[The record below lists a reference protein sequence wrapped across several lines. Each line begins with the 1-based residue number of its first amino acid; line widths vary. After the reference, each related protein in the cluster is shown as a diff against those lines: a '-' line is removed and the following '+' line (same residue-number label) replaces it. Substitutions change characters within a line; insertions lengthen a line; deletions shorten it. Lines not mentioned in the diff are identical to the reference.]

1 MTFALPCGIKDAFP
15 PRDRA
20 MHKYCAGTV
29 TVVGGSARYAHAP
42 VIAGLGARA
51 AGAGLVQLAVPDAS
65 RIAAAAVVPEA
76 TFMKL
81 SATCTPP
88 AADVAVAGMGLG
100 TTAAAEA
107 VVSRLLT
114 GSFARLVLD
123 ADALN
128 ILAKRGSAKKGAGE
142 AAAGRTL
149 VITPHAGEAAR
160 LLGCS
165 PAEIQSDRK
174 SSATRLAEMYGAVVV
189 LKGEGTIVARP
200 DSDETWTCSAG
211 NPFMALGGMGDLLAG
226 MLGAR
231 WARLARLHGERS
243 DCDPVSDAALAAK
256 AAVWLH
262 AAAAD
267 RLVGQTPPEEPCVVN
282 VASAA
287 ASLRI
292 ECERS

>member
-1 MTFALPCGIKDAFP
+1 
-15 PRDRA
+15 
-20 MHKYCAGTV
+20 MHKYNAGTV
-29 TVVGGSARYAHAP
+29 TVVGGSARYTHAP
-42 VIAGLGARA
+42 VIAGLGARV

-65 RIAAAAVVPEA
+65 RIAAGAVVPEA

-88 AADVAVAGMGLG
+88 AADVTVAGMGLG
-100 TTAAAEA
+100 TSAAAAA
-107 VVSRLLT
+107 VVAKLLSAPS
-114 GSFARLVLD
+114 GRFVLD
-123 ADALN
+123 ADALS
-128 ILAKRGSAKKGAGE
+128 ILARRRAAKKR
-142 AAAGRTL
+142 AGRTAGRTVVL
-149 VITPHAGEAAR
+149 TPHAGEAAR

-165 PAEIQSDRK
+165 SAEIQSDRT
-174 SSATRLAEMYGAVVV
+174 SAAVQLAKTYGSVVV

-200 DSDETWTCSAG
+200 DSGETWTCSAG

-231 WARLARLHGERS
+231 WARLARIHGEQGGG
-243 DCDPVSDAALAAK
+243 DPVSDAVLAAK

-267 RLVGQTPPEEPCVVN
+267 RLVEMTPPVEPCVAN